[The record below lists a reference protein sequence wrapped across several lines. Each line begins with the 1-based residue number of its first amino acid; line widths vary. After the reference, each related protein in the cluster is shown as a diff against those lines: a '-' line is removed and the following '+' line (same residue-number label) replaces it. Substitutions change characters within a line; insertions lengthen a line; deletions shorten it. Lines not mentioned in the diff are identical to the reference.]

1 MLSTGDATTLS
12 RQQAAAPLS
21 VAATGNASQFRGCLC
36 PRSGVTASYFFE
48 LLKKG
53 GRSSAGPMLLLLL
66 LQALLVASMRVERM
80 RGPHATSTTR
90 RALLANAET
99 TTRRAAFATAAATL
113 ATTRRC
119 DALQLEGEY
128 ADPNHVDGW
137 RKIKVTGDRAR
148 ITGQDDPGGPVWSI
162 KGLAT
167 DSTIALLVEPG
178 SVQPPAGTTMESV
191 DDVIVPVFR
200 GDIVADG
207 IKWPDGNKWQRR

>member
-1 MLSTGDATTLS
+1 
-12 RQQAAAPLS
+12 
-21 VAATGNASQFRGCLC
+21 
-36 PRSGVTASYFFE
+36 
-48 LLKKG
+48 
-53 GRSSAGPMLLLLL
+53 MLLLLL
-66 LQALLVASMRVERM
+66 LQALPVASMRVERM
-80 RGPHATSTTR
+80 QSTTR
-90 RALLANAET
+90 REILANAET
-99 TTRRAAFATAAATL
+99 TTRRASLATAETTTRRAALATAAL
-113 ATTRRC
+113 AARRC

>member
-1 MLSTGDATTLS
+1 M
-12 RQQAAAPLS
+12 
-21 VAATGNASQFRGCLC
+21 
-36 PRSGVTASYFFE
+36 
-48 LLKKG
+48 
-53 GRSSAGPMLLLLL
+53 
-66 LQALLVASMRVERM
+66 
-80 RGPHATSTTR
+80 
-90 RALLANAET
+90 
-99 TTRRAAFATAAATL
+99 
-113 ATTRRC
+113 
-119 DALQLEGEY
+119 QLEGEY

>member
-1 MLSTGDATTLS
+1 
-12 RQQAAAPLS
+12 
-21 VAATGNASQFRGCLC
+21 
-36 PRSGVTASYFFE
+36 
-48 LLKKG
+48 
-53 GRSSAGPMLLLLL
+53 MLLLALL

-80 RGPHATSTTR
+80 RGPHATSTS
-90 RALLANAET
+90 
-99 TTRRAAFATAAATL
+99 TTRRAALTNAASTTRRAALATAAL
-113 ATTRRC
+113 AARRC

>member
-1 MLSTGDATTLS
+1 
-12 RQQAAAPLS
+12 
-21 VAATGNASQFRGCLC
+21 
-36 PRSGVTASYFFE
+36 
-48 LLKKG
+48 
-53 GRSSAGPMLLLLL
+53 MLLVL
-66 LQALLVASMRVERM
+66 LQALLVASMRVERI
-80 RGPHATSTTR
+80 RGPHGTSPSTRRRTAPTNAASTTR
-90 RALLANAET
+90 RAALANAAR
-99 TTRRAAFATAAATL
+99 TTRRAALATAAATL

-119 DALQLEGEY
+119 AALQLEGEY
-128 ADPNHVDGW
+128 ADPTHVDGW

>member
-1 MLSTGDATTLS
+1 
-12 RQQAAAPLS
+12 
-21 VAATGNASQFRGCLC
+21 
-36 PRSGVTASYFFE
+36 
-48 LLKKG
+48 
-53 GRSSAGPMLLLLL
+53 MLLLALL

-80 RGPHATSTTR
+80 RGPHATSTS
-90 RALLANAET
+90 
-99 TTRRAAFATAAATL
+99 TTRRAALTNAASTTRRAALANAARTTRRAALATAGATL

-167 DSTIALLVEPG
+167 DSTTALLVEPG

>member
-1 MLSTGDATTLS
+1 
-12 RQQAAAPLS
+12 
-21 VAATGNASQFRGCLC
+21 
-36 PRSGVTASYFFE
+36 
-48 LLKKG
+48 
-53 GRSSAGPMLLLLL
+53 MLLLLL
-66 LQALLVASMRVERM
+66 LQVLLVASMRVERM
-80 RGPHATSTTR
+80 RGPHATSTS
-90 RALLANAET
+90 
-99 TTRRAAFATAAATL
+99 TTRRAALANAASTTSRAELANAATTTRRTALANAAATTRRAALATAATL

-162 KGLAT
+162 KGIAT

>member
-1 MLSTGDATTLS
+1 
-12 RQQAAAPLS
+12 
-21 VAATGNASQFRGCLC
+21 
-36 PRSGVTASYFFE
+36 
-48 LLKKG
+48 
-53 GRSSAGPMLLLLL
+53 MLLLLL
-66 LQALLVASMRVERM
+66 FQALLVASMRVERM
-80 RGPHATSTTR
+80 RGPHATSTS
-90 RALLANAET
+90 
-99 TTRRAAFATAAATL
+99 TTRRAALTNAASTTRRAALANAASTTRRTALTNAASTTRRAALATAAATL
-113 ATTRRC
+113 TTTRRC
-119 DALQLEGEY
+119 GALQLEGEY

>member
-1 MLSTGDATTLS
+1 M
-12 RQQAAAPLS
+12 
-21 VAATGNASQFRGCLC
+21 
-36 PRSGVTASYFFE
+36 
-48 LLKKG
+48 
-53 GRSSAGPMLLLLL
+53 LLLL
-66 LQALLVASMRVERM
+66 LQALLVASTRVERM

-113 ATTRRC
+113 TTTRRC
-119 DALQLEGEY
+119 GALQLEGEY

-162 KGLAT
+162 KGIAT

>member
-1 MLSTGDATTLS
+1 MSMLHVVHKTYKYTTRHSPSLS
-12 RQQAAAPLS
+12 ETNCANGPTAAS
-21 VAATGNASQFRGCLC
+21 VAIASARL
-36 PRSGVTASYFFE
+36 AS
-48 LLKKG
+48 
-53 GRSSAGPMLLLLL
+53 
-66 LQALLVASMRVERM
+66 V
-80 RGPHATSTTR
+80 
-90 RALLANAET
+90 
-99 TTRRAAFATAAATL
+99 AFATAAATL
-113 ATTRRC
+113 ATTRRSN
-119 DALQLEGEY
+119 ALQLEGEY

-148 ITGQDDPGGPVWSI
+148 ITGQDDPGGPIWSI

>member
-1 MLSTGDATTLS
+1 
-12 RQQAAAPLS
+12 
-21 VAATGNASQFRGCLC
+21 
-36 PRSGVTASYFFE
+36 
-48 LLKKG
+48 
-53 GRSSAGPMLLLLL
+53 MLLVL

-80 RGPHATSTTR
+80 HGPHATSTTR
-90 RALLANAET
+90 RATLANAET

-162 KGLAT
+162 NGLAT
-167 DSTIALLVEPG
+167 DSTIALLVEPCVEINRCVG
-178 SVQPPAGTTMESV
+178 CTVLMTESSRVRPTPPRH
-191 DDVIVPVFR
+191 R
-200 GDIVADG
+200 GG
-207 IKWPDGNKWQRR
+207 

>member
-1 MLSTGDATTLS
+1 
-12 RQQAAAPLS
+12 
-21 VAATGNASQFRGCLC
+21 
-36 PRSGVTASYFFE
+36 
-48 LLKKG
+48 
-53 GRSSAGPMLLLLL
+53 MLLLLL
-66 LQALLVASMRVERM
+66 LQALPVASMRVERM
-80 RGPHATSTTR
+80 QSTTR
-90 RALLANAET
+90 REILANAET
-99 TTRRAAFATAAATL
+99 TTRRAALATAAL
-113 ATTRRC
+113 AARRC

-137 RKIKVTGDRAR
+137 RKIKVTGDLAR

-162 KGLAT
+162 NGLAT

>member
-1 MLSTGDATTLS
+1 
-12 RQQAAAPLS
+12 
-21 VAATGNASQFRGCLC
+21 
-36 PRSGVTASYFFE
+36 
-48 LLKKG
+48 
-53 GRSSAGPMLLLLL
+53 MLLLLL

-99 TTRRAAFATAAATL
+99 TTRRAALAIAAATL

-128 ADPNHVDGW
+128 ADPNHVNGW

-162 KGLAT
+162 NGLAT

-200 GDIVADG
+200 GHIVADG

>member
-1 MLSTGDATTLS
+1 
-12 RQQAAAPLS
+12 
-21 VAATGNASQFRGCLC
+21 
-36 PRSGVTASYFFE
+36 
-48 LLKKG
+48 
-53 GRSSAGPMLLLLL
+53 MLLLLL
-66 LQALLVASMRVERM
+66 LQTLLVASMRVERM

-113 ATTRRC
+113 ATTRPC

-162 KGLAT
+162 KGIAT
-167 DSTIALLVEPG
+167 DSTIALLIEPG
-178 SVQPPAGTTMESV
+178 SVQPPVGTTMESV

>member
-1 MLSTGDATTLS
+1 MADA
-12 RQQAAAPLS
+12 
-21 VAATGNASQFRGCLC
+21 NQFRRGPL
-36 PRSGVTASYFFE
+36 PSLRRDRLSYFFE

-66 LQALLVASMRVERM
+66 LQTLLVASMRVERM

-137 RKIKVTGDRAR
+137 RKIKVTGERAR

>member
-1 MLSTGDATTLS
+1 
-12 RQQAAAPLS
+12 
-21 VAATGNASQFRGCLC
+21 
-36 PRSGVTASYFFE
+36 
-48 LLKKG
+48 
-53 GRSSAGPMLLLLL
+53 MLLLLL
-66 LQALLVASMRVERM
+66 LQALPVASMRVERM
-80 RGPHATSTTR
+80 QSTTR
-90 RALLANAET
+90 REILANAET
-99 TTRRAAFATAAATL
+99 TTRRAALATAAL
-113 ATTRRC
+113 AARRC

-162 KGLAT
+162 NGLAT

>member
-1 MLSTGDATTLS
+1 M
-12 RQQAAAPLS
+12 
-21 VAATGNASQFRGCLC
+21 
-36 PRSGVTASYFFE
+36 TASYFFE

-53 GRSSAGPMLLLLL
+53 GRSSAGPMLLLL

-99 TTRRAAFATAAATL
+99 TTRRAALATAAATL

-128 ADPNHVDGW
+128 ADPNHVNGW

>member
-1 MLSTGDATTLS
+1 
-12 RQQAAAPLS
+12 
-21 VAATGNASQFRGCLC
+21 
-36 PRSGVTASYFFE
+36 
-48 LLKKG
+48 
-53 GRSSAGPMLLLLL
+53 MLLLLL

-80 RGPHATSTTR
+80 RVERMRGPHATSTSTTRRAALAKAASTTR

-99 TTRRAAFATAAATL
+99 TTRRAALATTAATL
-113 ATTRRC
+113 ATTRRSN
-119 DALQLEGEY
+119 ALQLEGEY

-162 KGLAT
+162 RGIAT

>member
-1 MLSTGDATTLS
+1 
-12 RQQAAAPLS
+12 
-21 VAATGNASQFRGCLC
+21 
-36 PRSGVTASYFFE
+36 
-48 LLKKG
+48 
-53 GRSSAGPMLLLLL
+53 MLLVL

-80 RGPHATSTTR
+80 RVERMRGPHATSTS
-90 RALLANAET
+90 
-99 TTRRAAFATAAATL
+99 TTRRAALTNAASTTRRAALANAARTTRRAALATAAATL

-148 ITGQDDPGGPVWSI
+148 ITGQDDPEGPVWSI

>member
-1 MLSTGDATTLS
+1 
-12 RQQAAAPLS
+12 
-21 VAATGNASQFRGCLC
+21 
-36 PRSGVTASYFFE
+36 
-48 LLKKG
+48 
-53 GRSSAGPMLLLLL
+53 MLLLLL
-66 LQALLVASMRVERM
+66 LQTLLVASMRVERM
-80 RGPHATSTTR
+80 RGPHATSTS
-90 RALLANAET
+90 
-99 TTRRAAFATAAATL
+99 TTRRAALAKAASTTRRAALANAASTTRRAALATAATL
-113 ATTRRC
+113 ATTRRSN
-119 DALQLEGEY
+119 ALQLEGEY

>member
-1 MLSTGDATTLS
+1 MLHCCRRVIYKSCKNEE
-12 RQQAAAPLS
+12 S
-21 VAATGNASQFRGCLC
+21 VA
-36 PRSGVTASYFFE
+36 P
-48 LLKKG
+48 
-53 GRSSAGPMLLLLL
+53 AGPIMLLVL

-99 TTRRAAFATAAATL
+99 TTRRATLAIAAATL

-162 KGLAT
+162 RGIAT
-167 DSTIALLVEPG
+167 DSTIALLVEPCLLYT
-178 SVQPPAGTTMESV
+178 SPSPRDKRQSRMPSSA
-191 DDVIVPVFR
+191 
-200 GDIVADG
+200 
-207 IKWPDGNKWQRR
+207 

>member
-1 MLSTGDATTLS
+1 
-12 RQQAAAPLS
+12 
-21 VAATGNASQFRGCLC
+21 
-36 PRSGVTASYFFE
+36 
-48 LLKKG
+48 
-53 GRSSAGPMLLLLL
+53 MLLVL
-66 LQALLVASMRVERM
+66 LQALLTASMRVERMRVERM
-80 RGPHATSTTR
+80 RGPHATSASTTR
-90 RALLANAET
+90 RTALTNAAT
-99 TTRRAAFATAAATL
+99 TTRRAALANAARTTRRAALATAAATL

-162 KGLAT
+162 NGLAT

>member
-1 MLSTGDATTLS
+1 M
-12 RQQAAAPLS
+12 
-21 VAATGNASQFRGCLC
+21 
-36 PRSGVTASYFFE
+36 
-48 LLKKG
+48 
-53 GRSSAGPMLLLLL
+53 
-66 LQALLVASMRVERM
+66 
-80 RGPHATSTTR
+80 
-90 RALLANAET
+90 
-99 TTRRAAFATAAATL
+99 
-113 ATTRRC
+113 
-119 DALQLEGEY
+119 QLEGEY

-148 ITGQDDPGGPVWSI
+148 ITGQDDPGGAVWSI
-162 KGLAT
+162 KGIAT

>member
-1 MLSTGDATTLS
+1 
-12 RQQAAAPLS
+12 
-21 VAATGNASQFRGCLC
+21 
-36 PRSGVTASYFFE
+36 
-48 LLKKG
+48 
-53 GRSSAGPMLLLLL
+53 MLLLLL
-66 LQALLVASMRVERM
+66 LQALPVASMRVERM
-80 RGPHATSTTR
+80 QSTTR
-90 RALLANAET
+90 REILANAET
-99 TTRRAAFATAAATL
+99 TTRRAALATAALL
-113 ATTRRC
+113 AARRC

-162 KGLAT
+162 NGLAT

>member
-1 MLSTGDATTLS
+1 MAFASGCFEESGGATACCRRVIYKS
-12 RQQAAAPLS
+12 CKNEES
-21 VAATGNASQFRGCLC
+21 VA
-36 PRSGVTASYFFE
+36 P
-48 LLKKG
+48 
-53 GRSSAGPMLLLLL
+53 AGPILLLVL

-80 RGPHATSTTR
+80 RVERMRGPHATSTS
-90 RALLANAET
+90 
-99 TTRRAAFATAAATL
+99 TTRRAALTNAASTTRRAALANAARTTRRAALATAAATL

>member
-1 MLSTGDATTLS
+1 M
-12 RQQAAAPLS
+12 RR
-21 VAATGNASQFRGCLC
+21 VAAG
-36 PRSGVTASYFFE
+36 
-48 LLKKG
+48 
-53 GRSSAGPMLLLLL
+53 
-66 LQALLVASMRVERM
+66 
-80 RGPHATSTTR
+80 
-90 RALLANAET
+90 
-99 TTRRAAFATAAATL
+99 
-113 ATTRRC
+113 
-119 DALQLEGEY
+119 GEY

-162 KGLAT
+162 NGLAT